1 MVAFSRCVYEGDQE
15 EKVRLDNARER
26 GWRGKFNRTG
36 RVQATPEE
44 IRRDGKCPLT
54 PVEVGMMLR
63 GMGFSNTTQ
72 IFLAA
77 GKIYNEEE
85 SMKPLR
91 RMFPYLETKQTLLS
105 PEEYAPFEVLSCK
118 YVHMKLY
125 SQMLK
130 T

>member
-1 MVAFSRCVYEGDQE
+1 
-15 EKVRLDNARER
+15 
-26 GWRGKFNRTG
+26 
-36 RVQATPEE
+36 
-44 IRRDGKCPLT
+44 
-54 PVEVGMMLR
+54 MMLR

-85 SMKPLR
+85 SMEPLR

-125 SQMLK
+125 SRCSKPEEFSLQHVIQFMTLVLK
-130 T
+130 VNGSL